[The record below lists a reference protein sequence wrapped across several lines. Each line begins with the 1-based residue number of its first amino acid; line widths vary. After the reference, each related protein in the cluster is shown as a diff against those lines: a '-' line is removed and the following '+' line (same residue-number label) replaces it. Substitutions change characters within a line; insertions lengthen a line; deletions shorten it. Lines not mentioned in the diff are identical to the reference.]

1 MLSEKIPHSI
11 LIYLTALVLTSCGR
25 PRRLEVVSPT
35 RIVQTEPNYIN
46 ITEPTF
52 PSVTTDLKIANPTSS
67 NSQVDAIIE
76 TALSYTGTRYRMGG
90 TTRQGMDCSGL
101 IYTTFLNHD
110 ITLQRSSYLM
120 AREGD
125 DIKLD
130 QVSVGDL
137 LFFVTNRGK
146 RINHVGLVVQA
157 GKEIKFIHSST
168 SRGVIISSLKE
179 GYWSNAFVK
188 AKRIL

>member
-1 MLSEKIPHSI
+1 MQPYVIRKIPHSI
-11 LIYLTALVLTSCGR
+11 LIYLTALVLTSCGST
-25 PRRLEVVSPT
+25 RRIEVVSPT
-35 RIVQTEPNYIN
+35 RIVKTEPNYIN

-137 LFFVTNRGK
+137 LF
-146 RINHVGLVVQA
+146 L
-157 GKEIKFIHSST
+157 
-168 SRGVIISSLKE
+168 
-179 GYWSNAFVK
+179 
-188 AKRIL
+188 

>member
-11 LIYLTALVLTSCGR
+11 LIYLTALVLTSCGST
-25 PRRLEVVSPT
+25 RRIEVVSPT
-35 RIVQTEPNYIN
+35 RIVKTEPNYIN
-46 ITEPTF
+46 ITEQPF

>member
-11 LIYLTALVLTSCGR
+11 LIYLTALVLTSCGST
-25 PRRLEVVSPT
+25 RRIEVVSPT
-35 RIVQTEPNYIN
+35 RIVKTEPNYIN

-146 RINHVGLVVQA
+146 RINHVGLVVQS